1 MVAMRINKGVEWAA
15 HACAVL
21 APLWP
26 ERGLSLGALAEFHD
40 VPEPYMAKQ
49 MQALSR
55 AGLVEGGRG
64 RSGFY
69 KLAKAPAEITLLDI
83 LLAVDGD
90 EPMFRCTEIRQ
101 QGPCGSDP
109 ADCRL
114 PCNIAAGFARAE
126 NLYRAS
132 LAEIDLSTLSRSV
145 ASQLGAEKV
154 AKAGE
159 WIGGHIRSRG

>member
-1 MVAMRINKGVEWAA
+1 MRINKGVEWAA

-21 APLWP
+21 VPLWP
-26 ERGLSLGALAEFHD
+26 GRGLSLAALAEFHE
-40 VPEPYMAKQ
+40 VPEAYMAKQ

-69 KLAKAPAEITLLDI
+69 KLAIPPAEITLLDI
-83 LLAVDGD
+83 LLAVEGD

-101 QGPCGSDP
+101 QGPCGSKPDE
-109 ADCRL
+109 CEL

-126 NLYRAS
+126 QAYRDS
-132 LAEIDLSTLSRSV
+132 LAEVDLATLSRSV
-145 ASQLGAEKV
+145 AAQLSRERVIQAGAWL
-154 AKAGE
+154 GE
-159 WIGGHIRSRG
+159 RVRSRS

>member
-1 MVAMRINKGVEWAA
+1 MRINKGVEWAG
-15 HACAVL
+15 HACTLLV
-21 APLWP
+21 PLWP
-26 ERGLSLGALAEFHD
+26 DRGLSLSALAEFHD
-40 VPEPYMAKQ
+40 LPEPYMAKQ
-49 MQALSR
+49 MQALAK
-55 AGLVEGGRG
+55 AGIVNGGRG

-69 KLAKAPAEITLLDI
+69 SLAREPSQITMLDI

-101 QGPCGSDP
+101 RGPCGAKP

-126 NLYRAS
+126 HAYRETLS
-132 LAEIDLSTLSRSV
+132 EIDLVTL
-145 ASQLGAEKV
+145 AGDIAAQLPPGKI

-159 WIGGHIRSRG
+159 WIGANLRSRD